1 MYYEKTRR
9 AGIAAI
15 LAIALFLIAG
25 LGIGYYKVFYTN
37 TVGTAQESAERN
49 KILKNKS
56 YTEGMISDLAN
67 YRLQYQKEKDET
79 FKKALRETII
89 TKYANFK
96 TDLIDDPDLK
106 QFLLDIRNGD

>member
-1 MYYEKTRR
+1 MYYEKSRI
-9 AGIAAI
+9 AGIII
-15 LAIALFLIAG
+15 LVIVVFLLTG
-25 LGIGYYKVFYTN
+25 LGIGYYNVFYTN

-49 KILKNKS
+49 KIKNNKS
-56 YTEGMISDLAN
+56 YTEGMVSDLAN